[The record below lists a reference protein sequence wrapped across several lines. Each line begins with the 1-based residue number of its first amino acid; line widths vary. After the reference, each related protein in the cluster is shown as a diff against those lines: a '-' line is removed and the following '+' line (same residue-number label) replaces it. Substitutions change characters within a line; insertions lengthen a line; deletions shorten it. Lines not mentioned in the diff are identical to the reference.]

1 MYATQVYPYVI
12 LWSQVDVPPGAVIL
26 RAKRRI
32 SLNNRE
38 RLKLTNSRIS
48 QAIREN
54 RRNPVS
60 VVGSWV
66 WWKNVDLVSQRCVR
80 TTCFSFH
87 HASLDHL
94 KNYFGRLCHD
104 DSYLRPTDVLIE
116 GDVEVPEITQ
126 RQVWNALT
134 KLKRTARGPVNIPF
148 WNWKDH
154 TELLT
159 PVITQV

>member
-12 LWSQVDVPPGAVIL
+12 LWSQVDVPPCAVVL
-26 RAKRRI
+26 RAKTRI

-48 QAIREN
+48 SAVSEN

-60 VVGSWV
+60 VMGSWV
-66 WWKNVDLVSQRCVR
+66 WWKNVDLVSQRRVR
-80 TTCFSFH
+80 TTCVNFN

-134 KLKRTARGPVNIPF
+134 KLKRTTTGPVNIPF
-148 WNWKDH
+148 WNWKDP

>member
-1 MYATQVYPYVI
+1 MDKCMPLKSIRMSSCDPRWMSPLVRSYLGQ
-12 LWSQVDVPPGAVIL
+12 
-26 RAKRRI
+26 KREYR
-32 SLNNRE
+32 SMRE

-48 QAIREN
+48 QAISEN

-60 VVGSWV
+60 VMGSWV
-66 WWKNVDLVSQRCVR
+66 WWKNVDLVSQRRVR
-80 TTCFSFH
+80 TTCVNFN

-116 GDVEVPEITQ
+116 GDLEVPEITQ
-126 RQVWNALT
+126 RQLT
-134 KLKRTARGPVNIPF
+134 KLKRTATGPVNIPF